1 MVQLYYLRLHLGIEA
16 LSCRL
21 LQWIA
26 RMDTNSSF
34 SSFKTVPS
42 KITLKVIMVDYGW
55 CSLVKVV

>member
-42 KITLKVIMVDYGW
+42 KITLKVIMVGAPW
-55 CSLVKVV
+55 